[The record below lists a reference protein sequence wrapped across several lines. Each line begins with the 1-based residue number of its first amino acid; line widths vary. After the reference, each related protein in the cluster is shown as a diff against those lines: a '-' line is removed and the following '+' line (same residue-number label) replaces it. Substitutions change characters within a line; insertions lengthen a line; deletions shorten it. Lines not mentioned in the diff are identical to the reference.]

1 MLAQAKKLIPAEKPV
16 LFVGWR
22 PHTMFVD
29 FDLKILE
36 DPRGFFKTSEVH
48 VLTHNGFAEK
58 APEAF
63 DFLSK
68 WSIPV
73 GDIEKMIV
81 EMDQGAK
88 PEDVAKKWIE
98 ENPDKVKEMTGK

>member
-1 MLAQAKKLIPAEKPV
+1 
-16 LFVGWR
+16 
-22 PHTMFVD
+22 MFVD

-48 VLTHNGFAEK
+48 VLTHNGFADK

-68 WSIPV
+68 WNIPV

-88 PEDVAKKWIE
+88 PEEVAKKWIE
-98 ENPDKVKEMTGK
+98 ENPDKVKEMTEK